1 MSGEAVV
8 LKRNVV
14 YKTNNKLKV
23 IYHKH
28 DFLTHAMKRILS
40 NALNQSHFDY
50 VCPV

>member
-1 MSGEAVV
+1 MV
-8 LKRNVV
+8 LKLNVV

-28 DFLTHAMKRILS
+28 DFLRHAMKRILS
-40 NALNQSHFDY
+40 NALNQSHFDH

>member
-8 LKRNVV
+8 LKLNVV
-14 YKTNNKLKV
+14 CKTNNKLKV

-28 DFLTHAMKRILS
+28 DFLTHAMKGVLF